1 MNNFFFR
8 NNLPLALII
17 IALTS
22 CHNTEQNAE
31 AEIKPVAQVKI
42 TKVQY
47 KNMEER
53 VTLTATSVYLQ
64 RSQVTA
70 PVAGYITHV
79 YIKFGDA
86 VSKGQVLY
94 DIETKERSALGN
106 NVLNED
112 SSLKNFGKLTIKA
125 PSSGIVTTIDRQQ
138 TGEYIMEG
146 NPFCTITQSGDL
158 AFQLNVPY
166 EYHSLVEH
174 NNYCT
179 LLLPDKSQ
187 MQGRIVKPLSSLNTS
202 AQTQMYLV
210 KPTRSVFLPEGLVA
224 TVLLTTSS
232 KPNTQVLAKEA
243 VLSDE
248 LMKNFWI
255 MKLLNDTTAVKVD
268 IKVGIRNSGEV
279 EIISPQLNTSDK
291 ILSEGNYGLA
301 DTALVKIIK

>member
-1 MNNFFFR
+1 MNTHIPKYITGLAVSLLVFSC
-8 NNLPLALII
+8 NNKPEE
-17 IALTS
+17 TV
-22 CHNTEQNAE
+22 
-31 AEIKPVAQVKI
+31 AEIKPVTQVKI
-42 TKVQY
+42 TNVSY
-47 KNMEER
+47 KNMEEQ

-70 PVAGYITHV
+70 PVAGYITRV
-79 YIKFGDA
+79 YVKYGDA
-86 VSKGQVLY
+86 VSKGQSLY
-94 DIETKERSALGN
+94 EIETKERTALGN
-106 NVLNED
+106 NAINED
-112 SSLKNFGKLTIKA
+112 STLRNFGKLTIKA
-125 PSSGIVTTIDRQQ
+125 PSGGIITIIDRQQ

-158 AFQLNVPY
+158 AFQLNVPF

-174 NNYCT
+174 SSYCT
-179 LLLPDKSQ
+179 LVLPDKSQ
-187 MQGRIVKPLSSLNTS
+187 MQARIVKALSSLNAS

-210 KPTRSVFLPEGLVA
+210 KPARSVFLPEGLVA
-224 TVLLTTSS
+224 SVMLTTSS

-268 IKVGIRNSGEV
+268 IKVGIKNSGEV
-279 EIISPQLNTSDK
+279 EILSPQFNTADR

-301 DTALVKIIK
+301 DTAIVKIIK

>member
-1 MNNFFFR
+1 MNC
-8 NNLPLALII
+8 LIPKYIAIPALC
-17 IALTS
+17 LLVVS
-22 CHNTEQNAE
+22 CHTKTEETE
-31 AEIKPVAQVKI
+31 AEVKPVAQVKI
-42 TKVQY
+42 TNVSY
-47 KNMEER
+47 KNMEEQ

-79 YIKFGDA
+79 YVKYGDA
-86 VSKGQVLY
+86 VTKGQVLY
-94 DIETKERSALGN
+94 EMETKERTALGN
-106 NVLNED
+106 NAINED
-112 SSLKNFGKLTIKA
+112 STLKNFGKLSIKA
-125 PSSGIVTTIDRQQ
+125 PSGGIISVIDRQQ

-158 AFQLNVPY
+158 AFQLNVPF

-174 NNYCT
+174 SNYCT
-179 LLLPDKSQ
+179 LVLPDKSQ
-187 MQGRIVKPLSSLNTS
+187 IQARIVKALSSLNPS

-210 KPTRSVFLPEGLVA
+210 KPARSVFLPEGLVA
-224 TVLLTTSS
+224 SVLLTTSS
-232 KPNTQVLAKEA
+232 KANTQVLAKEA

-279 EIISPQLNTSDK
+279 EILSPQLNTSDR
-291 ILSEGNYGLA
+291 ILSEGNYGLG
-301 DTALVKIIK
+301 DTASVKIIK